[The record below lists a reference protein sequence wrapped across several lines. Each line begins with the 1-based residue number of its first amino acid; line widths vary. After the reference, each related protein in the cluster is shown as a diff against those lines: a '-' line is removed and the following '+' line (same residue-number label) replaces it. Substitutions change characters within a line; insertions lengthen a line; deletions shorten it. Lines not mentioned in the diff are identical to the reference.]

1 MFTLAGMNGLR
12 IAELDASCVIAAWLR
27 YLIDGIEAGGWA
39 CLVLQP

>member
-27 YLIDGIEAGGWA
+27 YLIDGIEAGGWPA
-39 CLVLQP
+39 